1 MTRSFRRRR
10 GRVSATRGPGHH
22 PHPRPHPI
30 RECGGTRSAAA
41 SYAASSRPPLGEVR
55 GRTPVAPPLYAAA
68 LSARSAP
75 WDGET
80 DDEYGDD
87 HHLSARKNRRLQF
100 DGRGDVDDRKPSP
113 DVDDR
118 KPSPKRNG
126 SPKSRRP
133 HKRRSDHGKVSR
145 RKYDEDTVRK
155 YSTKIRRR
163 HTNARSKAPR
173 HSTGFSSMIQRDVNT
188 MQRAALANTRTICSS
203 RGIDIL
209 HLHANTPM
217 TR

>member
-1 MTRSFRRRR
+1 MKMTRSFRRRR

-209 HLHANTPM
+209 HANTPM